1 METIID
7 QLDSVNSNNSLENI
21 KDPEKIVNL
30 TIKNYNQEINWK
42 NLEKFSKLQILYLEN
57 CYIDD
62 LSLIHI

>member
-30 TIKNYNQEINWK
+30 TIKNYN
-42 NLEKFSKLQILYLEN
+42 
-57 CYIDD
+57 
-62 LSLIHI
+62 